1 MSILDDLPDVIA
13 EALDDVFRD
22 GVLKVPG
29 EPTSDGQGGWIPGAP
44 TSYACKALVADA
56 SDFRRIALGFPAEDR
71 LVLVL
76 SATVEGGAVPKKG
89 DKIFA
94 ADPLHGFAIREFDVI
109 KRHTDPAAAVYE
121 LQAR

>member
-1 MSILDDLPDVIA
+1 MSILDELPAEIA
-13 EALDDVFRD
+13 EALEDVFRD
-22 GVLKVPG
+22 GVLKAPG
-29 EPTSDGQGGWIPGAP
+29 EPTSDGQGGWMYGDPVEHG
-44 TSYACKALVADA
+44 CKALVADA

-94 ADPLHGFAIREFDVI
+94 ADPLHGFALREFDVI

>member
-29 EPTSDGQGGWIPGAP
+29 APTSDGQGGWIPGAP
-44 TSYACKALVADA
+44 TSHPCKALVADA

-76 SATVEGGAVPKKG
+76 STTVEGGAVPKKG

-94 ADPLHGFAIREFDVI
+94 ADPLHGFALREFDVI